1 MTSSDFVFGSNIIV
15 LLYCSMHFVASLLQS
30 SYSQRCDVKTFGKP
44 TFVDAWHPNRSQFH
58 QHFMH
63 TFCSN
68 ILAPKITK
76 LCFGFEIFWRQNI
89 GAKCWWNWHQN
100 EYFCFSIKSA
110 LWKNLVFFFKKEDFA
125 SKKITGKSYS
135 LHYAKSHCNV
145 LHQVLK
151 FNSIFCLKHLINF

>member
-76 LCFGFEIFWRQNI
+76 LCFGFEIFWCQNI
-89 GAKCWWNWHQN
+89 SKKVHVKCWWNWLQWCLFWQFYSLKFIHMRPTP
-100 EYFCFSIKSA
+100 A
-110 LWKNLVFFFKKEDFA
+110 LHHVPTRSVW
-125 SKKITGKSYS
+125 IYWPKSYS
-135 LHYAKSHCNV
+135 
-145 LHQVLK
+145 
-151 FNSIFCLKHLINF
+151 